1 MPSRLVTTV
10 RYIIIAIFVAVMTF
24 MAYELVIEY
33 TKIQE
38 VNRVVEVL
46 KEKQAVDQA
55 TQRQSERR
63 SRDPGA
69 PDNDAETKIEI
80 VGVVNF
86 ELSERTSWT
95 TVYKLLVTVLG
106 TWFGIRLI
114 NHVFRRLGRAT

>member
-1 MPSRLVTTV
+1 M
-10 RYIIIAIFVAVMTF
+10 AIFVAAMSF
-24 MAYELVIEY
+24 IAYELVIEY

-38 VNRVVEVL
+38 EKRVVEVL
-46 KEKQAVDQA
+46 KEKQAADHANQ
-55 TQRQSERR
+55 QQSERQ

-69 PDNDAETKIEI
+69 PNNDAETKIEI

-95 TVYKLLVTVLG
+95 TVAKLLVTVLG

-114 NHVFRRLGRAT
+114 NHLFRRLGSAT